1 MINRRTFLLSS
12 LGALTVSCAASMTST
27 KRPSVRISTGLPGMT
42 FKPLGEAL
50 VSAYS
55 RVLPDIE
62 FIVVETPGSL
72 SNLQNLE
79 AGRAD
84 LGLALADVTYMAF
97 NNELSESA
105 ALRGVRGMS
114 VLHPSRVHVLVRP
127 ESSIQSL
134 SQLRGRDVAVGPP
147 GSGTAV
153 TSELV
158 LRAFDVRLDQ
168 VRQHA
173 LPFADLTRELT
184 RGSLECAFVVSADP
198 VDAVGSATAAGA
210 RLLEV
215 KGPTVSRLRTDYPFL
230 RSTVIP
236 GGLYTNHP
244 DSIETVADDVLLVCR
259 ATMDE
264 LLVRRLTVALFDV
277 LPQLA
282 LSLDYLRLMDIE
294 RSPATPIPL
303 HAGAAWYYREAQLER

>member
-1 MINRRTFLLSS
+1 
-12 LGALTVSCAASMTST
+12 
-27 KRPSVRISTGLPGMT
+27 MT

-97 NNELSESA
+97 NNELAESA
-105 ALRGVRGMS
+105 ALRGVRGVS

-127 ESSIQSL
+127 ESSIHSL
-134 SQLRGRDVAVGPP
+134 SELRGRDIAVGPP

-168 VRQHA
+168 VRYRQPVGCLLCA
-173 LPFADLTRELT
+173 L
-184 RGSLECAFVVSADP
+184 
-198 VDAVGSATAAGA
+198 
-210 RLLEV
+210 
-215 KGPTVSRLRTDYPFL
+215 
-230 RSTVIP
+230 
-236 GGLYTNHP
+236 
-244 DSIETVADDVLLVCR
+244 
-259 ATMDE
+259 
-264 LLVRRLTVALFDV
+264 
-277 LPQLA
+277 
-282 LSLDYLRLMDIE
+282 
-294 RSPATPIPL
+294 
-303 HAGAAWYYREAQLER
+303 